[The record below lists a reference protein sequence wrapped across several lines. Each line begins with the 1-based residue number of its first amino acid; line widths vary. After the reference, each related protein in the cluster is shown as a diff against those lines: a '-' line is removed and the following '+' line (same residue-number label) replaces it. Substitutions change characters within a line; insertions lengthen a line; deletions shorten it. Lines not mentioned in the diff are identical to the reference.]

1 MRGIGRGQTIHLF
14 VIPEIERLMAR
25 ELKEAEM
32 HLTGRLLPAHFT
44 YAHSLNIC
52 YFPDMPE
59 EKKVLIDVSAWLVIN
74 SMRSER
80 IQFNQLCIQNVSNVW
95 RKNSFKTLLK
105 NHRR

>member
-1 MRGIGRGQTIHLF
+1 
-14 VIPEIERLMAR
+14 
-25 ELKEAEM
+25 
-32 HLTGRLLPAHFT
+32 
-44 YAHSLNIC
+44 
-52 YFPDMPE
+52 MPE

>member
-32 HLTGRLLPAHFT
+32 HLPGSYPHLT
-44 YAHSLNIC
+44 YAHSLNII
-52 YFPDMPE
+52 YLSDMPE